1 MKRIAIFKYFLQVF
15 LSMSL
20 LSACNYLA
28 VIPPEQA
35 NLDDTMKDA
44 NAVRNFLYSCY
55 NGVENTITMDNPSVD
70 ETTNSIELN
79 SGLQKL
85 SYNQLSSSVIDY
97 GYWHNAY
104 NAIGQCHLFLQQL
117 EKSNPLGVDE
127 AMKTQYRAE
136 VNFLIAY
143 YHFRLLVDYGP
154 IPIIDHFMSMATPVS

>member
-1 MKRIAIFKYFLQVF
+1 MKRIAILKYFLQVF

-20 LSACNYLA
+20 LSACNYLE

-97 GYWHNAY
+97 GY
-104 NAIGQCHLFLQQL
+104 
-117 EKSNPLGVDE
+117 
-127 AMKTQYRAE
+127 
-136 VNFLIAY
+136 
-143 YHFRLLVDYGP
+143 
-154 IPIIDHFMSMATPVS
+154 